1 MSKVEHIPWDDSYR
15 IGHPMI
21 DKQHMHLFELADK
34 LYNVLDAD
42 LSCEASHIETLLQ
55 ECVEYVLFHFSNEE
69 GLMDE
74 VEFEG
79 ETRKA
84 HLQQHQEF
92 NQYVSQLLGEF
103 STEKKIDLV
112 QLYSFLANWLVKH
125 ITVEDKKLGEHIR
138 MFLYGE

>member
-1 MSKVEHIPWDDSYR
+1 ME
-15 IGHPMI
+15 
-21 DKQHMHLFELADK
+21 
-34 LYNVLDAD
+34 
-42 LSCEASHIETLLQ
+42 
-55 ECVEYVLFHFSNEE
+55 
-69 GLMDE
+69 E

-79 ETRKA
+79 ESRKA

-92 NQYVSQLLGEF
+92 NQYISTLLGNF